1 MNYEQERMQVNF
13 KIYISILLEGLRT
26 ATKILSAEQVTREL
40 PADSS
45 V

>member
-1 MNYEQERMQVNF
+1 
-13 KIYISILLEGLRT
+13 LEGLRT

-45 V
+45 VWVKGARQIKIECTKRLRAD